1 MTREVR
7 NALLVFV
14 GAVLVLIVVDGTVLH
29 YVRPGM
35 APLVAASG
43 AVMIALALLDVVR
56 DLRRPGPADEAEGID
71 GTDEHDHGTGRSAWL
86 LLVPVLV
93 VLLAAPP
100 SLGSDAVDL
109 AGSRTVAV
117 GRAPEEPLPPGEAP
131 AVPVVD
137 LVARAAATPDGGA
150 LAGRDVTLTGF
161 VVPARDGRGLD
172 LARLVISCCAAD
184 ASPVRVH
191 LDDPRALVGAPGTGG
206 DRWVDARV
214 RLVPGTATRESGFVP
229 TVAVVDAREVAEPA
243 PAYEY

>member
-35 APLVAASG
+35 APLVALAG
-43 AVMIALALLDVVR
+43 VVLVGLALIDVVG
-56 DLRRPGPADEAEGID
+56 DLRGRAEGHD
-71 GTDEHDHGTGRSAWL
+71 DHGHGRSAWL

-109 AGSRTVAV
+109 AGTRTVAV
-117 GRAPEEPLPPGEAP
+117 GRVPDEPLPAGPAP
-131 AVPVVD
+131 AIALVD

-150 LAGRDVTLTGF
+150 LAGREVTLTGF
-161 VVPARDGRGLD
+161 VVPSRTGAGVD

-184 ASPVRVH
+184 ASPVRVR
-191 LDDPRALVGAPGTGG
+191 LDDPGGRVGGPGVGG
-206 DRWVDARV
+206 DRWVTARV
-214 RLVPGTATRESGFVP
+214 RLVPGTATRETGFVP
-229 TVAVVDAREVAEPA
+229 TVTVLDAVPTGEPS

>member
-14 GAVLVLIVVDGTVLH
+14 GAVLVLIVADGTVLH

-35 APLVAASG
+35 APLVAAAG
-43 AVMIALALLDVVR
+43 VVVIALALLDVAR
-56 DLRRPGPADEAEGID
+56 DLRRRPEPADGHD
-71 GTDEHDHGTGRSAWL
+71 DDHDHGSGRSAWP

-117 GRAPEEPLPPGEAP
+117 GRAPEEPLPPREAP

-150 LAGRDVTLTGF
+150 LAGRDVTVTGF
-161 VVPARDGRGLD
+161 VVPARDGRGTD

-191 LDDPRALVGAPGTGG
+191 VDDPAGLVGAPGTGG
-206 DRWVDARV
+206 DRWVSARV
-214 RLVPGTATRESGFVP
+214 RLVPGTATRGTGFVP
-229 TVAVVDAREVAEPA
+229 TVTVLDAAEVREPT

>member
-14 GAVLVLIVVDGTVLH
+14 GAVLVLIVADGTVLH

-35 APLVAASG
+35 APLVALAG
-43 AVMIALALLDVVR
+43 VVIVGLALLDVVG
-56 DLRRPGPADEAEGID
+56 DLRGRRESSDEG
-71 GTDEHDHGTGRSAWL
+71 HGHGRSAWL

-109 AGSRTVAV
+109 AGTRTVAV
-117 GRAPEEPLPPGEAP
+117 GRVPDEPLPAGEAP
-131 AVPVVD
+131 AIPLVD
-137 LVARAAATPDGGA
+137 LVARAAASPDGGA
-150 LAGRDVTLTGF
+150 LAGRDVTVTGF
-161 VVPARDGRGLD
+161 VVPGRTGPGVD

-184 ASPVRVH
+184 ASPVRVR
-191 LDDPRALVGAPGTGG
+191 LDDPGALVGVPGAGR
-206 DRWVDARV
+206 DRWVTARI

-229 TVAVVDAREVAEPA
+229 TATVLGVVPTDEPD

>member
-35 APLVAASG
+35 APLVAVSG
-43 AVMIALALLDVVR
+43 AVLIGLALLDVAR
-56 DLRRPGPADEAEGID
+56 DLRCPGPGDGADDE
-71 GTDEHDHGTGRSAWL
+71 DEHDHGSGRSAWL

-117 GRAPEEPLPPGEAP
+117 GRVPEEPLPPGEAP

-137 LVARAAATPDGGA
+137 LVARAAATADGGA

-191 LDDPRALVGAPGTGG
+191 LDDPRALVGAPGTTG
-206 DRWVDARV
+206 DRWVDARI
-214 RLVPGTATRESGFVP
+214 RLVPGTATRGTGFVP
-229 TVAVVDAREVAEPA
+229 TVTVVDAREVAEPS

>member
-14 GAVLVLIVVDGTVLH
+14 GAVLVLIVVDGAVLH

-35 APLVAASG
+35 APLVAVAG
-43 AVMIALALLDVVR
+43 AVVIALALLDVAQ
-56 DLRRPGPADEAEGID
+56 DLRRRAVPD
-71 GTDEHDHGTGRSAWL
+71 GEHDHEGRSAWL

-100 SLGSDAVDL
+100 WLGSDAVDL

-117 GRAPEEPLPPGEAP
+117 GRAPEEPLPPGAAP

-150 LAGRDVTLTGF
+150 LAGREVTLTGF
-161 VVPARDGRGLD
+161 VVPARDGRGVD

-191 LDDPRALVGAPGTGG
+191 VDDPQGVVGAPGTGA
-206 DRWVDARV
+206 DRWVAARV
-214 RLVPGTATRESGFVP
+214 RLVPGTATRETGFVP
-229 TVAVVDAREVAEPA
+229 TVTVRDAVAVPEPT

>member
-14 GAVLVLIVVDGTVLH
+14 GAVLVLIVADGTVLH

-35 APLVAASG
+35 APLVAAAG
-43 AVMIALALLDVVR
+43 VVVVGLALLDVVR
-56 DLRRPGPADEAEGID
+56 DLRRSGPED
-71 GTDEHDHGTGRSAWL
+71 GPVEHDHGSGRSAWL

-131 AVPVVD
+131 DVPVVD
-137 LVARAAATPDGGA
+137 LVARAAAAPDGGA
-150 LAGRDVTLTGF
+150 LAGRDVTLIGF
-161 VVPARDGRGLD
+161 VVPARAGPGVD

-184 ASPVRVH
+184 ASPVRVR
-191 LDDPRALVGAPGTGG
+191 LDDPRGVVGGPGSGA
-206 DRWVDARV
+206 DRWVAARV

-229 TVAVVDAREVAEPA
+229 TVTVVDAVEVAEPT

>member
-35 APLVAASG
+35 APLVAAAG
-43 AVMIALALLDVVR
+43 LVVIGLALLDVAQ
-56 DLRRPGPADEAEGID
+56 DLRRRPVP
-71 GTDEHDHGTGRSAWL
+71 TDEHEHGSRSAWL

-131 AVPVVD
+131 AIPVVD

-161 VVPARDGRGLD
+161 VVPARDGAGVD

-191 LDDPRALVGAPGTGG
+191 LDDPRALVGAPGGG
-206 DRWVDARV
+206 ADRWVSARV
-214 RLVPGTATRESGFVP
+214 RLVPGTATRATGFVP
-229 TVAVVDAREVAEPA
+229 TVSVLDAGEVVEPT

>member
-14 GAVLVLIVVDGTVLH
+14 GAVLVLIVADGTVLH

-35 APLVAASG
+35 APLVALAG
-43 AVMIALALLDVVR
+43 VVVIGLALLDVAR
-56 DLRRPGPADEAEGID
+56 DLRRRPEPADDD
-71 GTDEHDHGTGRSAWL
+71 GHEHGSGRSAWL
-86 LLVPVLV
+86 LLVPALV

-117 GRAPEEPLPPGEAP
+117 GRAPEEPLPPGDAP
-131 AVPVVD
+131 AIPVVD
-137 LVARAAATPDGGA
+137 LVARAAASPDGGA
-150 LAGRDVTLTGF
+150 LAGREVTLTGF
-161 VVPARDGRGLD
+161 VVPARDGRGTD

-191 LDDPRALVGAPGTGG
+191 LDDARSLVGPPGVGG

-214 RLVPGTATRESGFVP
+214 RLVPGTATRGTGFVP
-229 TVAVVDAREVAEPA
+229 TVTVLDAVEVREPS

>member
-14 GAVLVLIVVDGTVLH
+14 GAVLVLIVADGTVLH

-35 APLVAASG
+35 APLVAAAG
-43 AVMIALALLDVVR
+43 VAVIALALLDVAR
-56 DLRRPGPADEAEGID
+56 DLRRAPEPDD
-71 GTDEHDHGTGRSAWL
+71 GHDHGSGRSAWL

-131 AVPVVD
+131 AIPVVD

-161 VVPARDGRGLD
+161 VVPARDGAGVD

-191 LDDPRALVGAPGTGG
+191 LDDPRSLVGAPGVGA

-229 TVAVVDAREVAEPA
+229 TATVLDAVEVPEPS